1 MASSGVRFRESME
14 EEEEASCV
22 VVVVV
27 GVGKRE
33 SWDGDVHAVVGMDWW
48 ASATIPAMGIP
59 AMKLVRLMIII
70 YVCV

>member
-14 EEEEASCV
+14 MEEASCV
-22 VVVVV
+22 VVVV
-27 GVGKRE
+27 GVDRRE